1 MTAREKFILAFT
13 TTIAAGGLL
22 TTLILFLKSNK
33 YEPEPPMQPQR
44 TACVAGGYQ
53 RGDDRYVIDVFI
65 PGYGVDTAEGIH
77 KETYDLITETLGVC

>member
-1 MTAREKFILAFT
+1 
-13 TTIAAGGLL
+13 
-22 TTLILFLKSNK
+22 
-33 YEPEPPMQPQR
+33 MQPQR

-65 PGYGVDTAEGIH
+65 PDYGVDTAEGIH